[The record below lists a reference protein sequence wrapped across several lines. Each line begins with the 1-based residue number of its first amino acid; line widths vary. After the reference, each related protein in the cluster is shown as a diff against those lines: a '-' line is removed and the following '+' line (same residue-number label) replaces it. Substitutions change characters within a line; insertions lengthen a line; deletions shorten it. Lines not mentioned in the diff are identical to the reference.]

1 MSRVASSNI
10 SREGPRRLL
19 PAGGPALLVIPLT
32 LLASCALPTRPA
44 GDLPATLAESE
55 ASYSYIPLD
64 PLPVAIG
71 GAACRK
77 FKPVLDSLPDEAVR
91 IAVGSYDATGSL
103 SFGPGKVGAEGHT
116 YQVVLDYVSVD
127 EGSMTVKVERK
138 YTNSGEP
145 VSIYNTSVPVMET
158 RYTVERSDTY
168 FYSQSAISPK
178 SPISG
183 SSENPPATAET
194 ARSLNQ
200 EKVSVPVYIGVGL
213 RLTATVRVIKGSAN
227 LSSLGALAAGVEAG
241 TLNGS
246 LVVQTL
252 GINGKSV
259 STALPLP
266 SELNQTTIQS
276 AILALGSIKAI
287 LYDDKTLIT
296 PRVVGIYNPVGGGQ
310 QFVNGIISTM
320 ATNPVKWSPACDT
333 SEEVQKE
340 DAKKPSATIARPGQ

>member
-1 MSRVASSNI
+1 
-10 SREGPRRLL
+10 
-19 PAGGPALLVIPLT
+19 
-32 LLASCALPTRPA
+32 
-44 GDLPATLAESE
+44 
-55 ASYSYIPLD
+55 
-64 PLPVAIG
+64 
-71 GAACRK
+71 
-77 FKPVLDSLPDEAVR
+77 
-91 IAVGSYDATGSL
+91 
-103 SFGPGKVGAEGHT
+103 
-116 YQVVLDYVSVD
+116 
-127 EGSMTVKVERK
+127 
-138 YTNSGEP
+138 
-145 VSIYNTSVPVMET
+145 
-158 RYTVERSDTY
+158 
-168 FYSQSAISPK
+168 
-178 SPISG
+178 
-183 SSENPPATAET
+183 
-194 ARSLNQ
+194 
-200 EKVSVPVYIGVGL
+200 VSVPVYIGVGL